1 MGKDSGARRRD
12 IEVRHQCEIDGIR
25 LRNMKTES
33 KCRCL
38 IIPHARNIVLRNK
51 MVAL

>member
-12 IEVRHQCEIDGIR
+12 IEVRHQREVDGIK
-25 LRNMKTES
+25 LRNMKPES

-38 IIPHARNIVLRNK
+38 VIPHAGNIILRNK